1 MAYADDS
8 TLLAEIPEPGSREQA
23 VLSLNCNLARI
34 GDWCKR
40 SGILANPME
49 TEFLVISKSRIL
61 APIFLNLVLD
71 GTVVERVTEFKVL
84 GFVLDT
90 KLSFES

>member
-1 MAYADDS
+1 
-8 TLLAEIPEPGSREQA
+8 
-23 VLSLNCNLARI
+23 
-34 GDWCKR
+34 
-40 SGILANPME
+40 ME